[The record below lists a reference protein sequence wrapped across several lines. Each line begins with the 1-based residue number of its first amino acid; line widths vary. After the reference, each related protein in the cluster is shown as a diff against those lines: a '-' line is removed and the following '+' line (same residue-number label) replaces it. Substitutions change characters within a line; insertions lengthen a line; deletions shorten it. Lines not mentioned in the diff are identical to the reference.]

1 MCWGRQSSLNPS
13 WYGKNKAATVKSMAE
28 LVATQRSDGGW
39 GDIPSMPSGPYA
51 TGLALYALREA
62 GMKAS
67 DPVYKRGV
75 QYLLNTQTED
85 GSWYAP
91 SRSIPYNR
99 TLMPDSR
106 TRRTSGSRSLQQIS
120 RSWRLVTAR
129 EHLRHN
135 LPARV
140 SELLDRRRS
149 LELRDGSRAA
159 GDALE

>member
-13 WYGKNKAATVKSMAE
+13 CYGKNKAATVKSMAE

-91 SRSIPYNR
+91 SRSIPIQPYFDAGFPYATDQWISISATDLAIMALSYSAGTPAAQSAR
-99 TLMPDSR
+99 T
-106 TRRTSGSRSLQQIS
+106 GF
-120 RSWRLVTAR
+120 
-129 EHLRHN
+129 
-135 LPARV
+135 
-140 SELLDRRRS
+140 
-149 LELRDGSRAA
+149 
-159 GDALE
+159 